1 MAGSPAPEETQG
13 QPGLLQAA
21 LFGLCPH
28 CRARTLFEAPAMIA
42 GECRACGLPLAQLER
57 GGRLVGLITIAVG
70 GLLVLAALS
79 LDAALRPP
87 LWMHVVLWAPLTV
100 GAVLGV
106 LRLYKVVGVYSAYE
120 KRRSARDPEEP
131 K

>member
-1 MAGSPAPEETQG
+1 
-13 QPGLLQAA
+13 
-21 LFGLCPH
+21 
-28 CRARTLFEAPAMIA
+28 MIA